1 MKRISI
7 GLLLSFIGL
16 MIFSACQENVYM
28 DWKVANDQWYE
39 KHKTDE
45 GYTATSTGILYKVY
59 SPGWDFSRQPNNGS
73 DVRVSYTGSLV
84 DGTTFDSS
92 TDTWI
97 SLSSAIEG
105 WKEII
110 PKMRTGARFKMYLP
124 SKMGYDTITS
134 NTNIPPHSVLIFDV
148 TLLGSSN

>member
-7 GLLLSFIGL
+7 GLFLTFIGL

-39 KHKTDE
+39 KHKSDE
-45 GYTATSTGILYKVY
+45 GFLATSTGILYKVY
-59 SPGWDFSRQPNNGS
+59 SPGWDYSRQPNSGS
-73 DVRVSYTGSLV
+73 DVRVSYTGSLI

-97 SLSSAIEG
+97 GLSSAIAG

-110 PKMRTGARFKMYLP
+110 PKMRTGARFKMYIP
-124 SKMGYDTITS
+124 SKMAYDTVTTNTS
-134 NTNIPPHSVLIFDV
+134 IPPHSVLIFDV

>member
-7 GLLLSFIGL
+7 GLVLSFIGL

-124 SKMGYDTITS
+124 SKMGYDTIT
-134 NTNIPPHSVLIFDV
+134 
-148 TLLGSSN
+148 